1 MQEAIHYG
9 KVELIPNIICDGYV
23 LNDGTAVMSERG
35 TADLLGMNHKAL
47 QNVATTGVPKTL
59 KPFIDVGLNVAT
71 TLVKVT
77 AKNSPHKNRK
87 ITVYKSNF
95 IESIMRAYA
104 MAVGNNVLQK
114 NQMHIGRRCVL
125 LQSALVRTALDT
137 AIKQAAGLSIDIQKT
152 AQQHYQDAAKLL
164 KEFGFTCSVNEE
176 IAIKKD
182 ITKFLDVPES
192 TLNNFLRKHQ
202 NEIQP
207 IKLDYSTIRSIGYKA
222 PRMNGYH
229 LEDVGKIAVG
239 MDTVIGIEL
248 KQRVFGE
255 ISSLAKPETKGE
267 IEWRKVLTKVF
278 AGFGLQCNYPIGKYK
293 VDFFIEKLMLV
304 LECNGYDNHQYY
316 DQKLE
321 KQREQFIKQRY
332 SIVRF
337 HHQIQLET
345 LFNGILQAKIG
356 TIIKLYNIKHLYH
369 NNTNSS
375 LHNYL

>member
-9 KVELIPNIICDGYV
+9 KVELIPGIICDGYV

-35 TADLLGMNHKAL
+35 TADLLGMNQMAL
-47 QNVATTGVPKTL
+47 NRMKTTWPPKTL
-59 KPFIDVGLNVAT
+59 QPFIDHGLGMKT
-71 TLVKVT
+71 TLVKVVSQ
-77 AKNSPHKNRK
+77 NSPYEGRK
-87 ITVYKSNF
+87 IVVYNTNL
-95 IESIMRAYA
+95 IEAIIRAYV
-104 MAVGNNVLQK
+104 MASAHSTLQK
-114 NQMHIGRRCVL
+114 NQLHIGKRCSILVC
-125 LQSALVRTALDT
+125 ALTRTALEVS
-137 AIKQAAGLSIDIQKT
+137 IKQAAGLSIDIQKT

-207 IKLDYSTIRSIGYKA
+207 IKLDYSTIRSMGYKA
-222 PRMNGYH
+222 PRMNAYH
-229 LEDVGKIAVG
+229 LDDVGKIAVG

-278 AGFGLQCNYPIGKYK
+278 AGFGLQCNYPIGNYK
-293 VDFFIEKLMLV
+293 ADFFIEKLMLV

-316 DQKLE
+316 DKKLE

-332 SIVRF
+332 SMVRF
-337 HHQIQLET
+337 HHKIQLET

-356 TIIKLYNIKHLYH
+356 TVIKLYN
-369 NNTNSS
+369 NNTSSS

>member
-9 KVELIPNIICDGYV
+9 KVELIPGIICDGYV

-35 TADLLGMNHKAL
+35 TADLLGMNQMAL
-47 QNVATTGVPKTL
+47 NRMKTTWPPKTL
-59 KPFIDVGLNVAT
+59 QPFIDHGLGMKT
-71 TLVKVT
+71 TLVKVVSQ
-77 AKNSPHKNRK
+77 NSPYEGRK
-87 ITVYKSNF
+87 IVVYNTNL
-95 IESIMRAYA
+95 IEAIIRAYV
-104 MAVGNNVLQK
+104 MASAHSTLQK
-114 NQMHIGRRCVL
+114 NQLHIGKRCSILVC
-125 LQSALVRTALDT
+125 ALTRTALEVS
-137 AIKQAAGLSIDIQKT
+137 IKQAAGLSIDIQKT

-164 KEFGFTCSVNEE
+164 KEFGFTCSVNDD

-207 IKLDYSTIRSIGYKA
+207 IKLDYSTIRSMGYKA

-229 LEDVGKIAVG
+229 LDDVGKIAVG

-278 AGFGLQCNYPIGKYK
+278 AGFGLQCNYPIGNYK
-293 VDFFIEKLMLV
+293 ADFFIEKLMLV

-316 DQKLE
+316 DKKLE

-332 SIVRF
+332 SMVRF
-337 HHQIQLET
+337 HHKIQLET

-356 TIIKLYNIKHLYH
+356 TVIKLYN
-369 NNTNSS
+369 NNTSSS

>member
-9 KVELIPNIICDGYV
+9 KVELIPGIICDGYV

-35 TADLLGMNHKAL
+35 TADLLGIKHAPFKRVVPNWP
-47 QNVATTGVPKTL
+47 PKTL
-59 KPFIDVGLNVAT
+59 KPFIDEGLSVVPNSI
-71 TLVKVT
+71 KVV
-77 AKNSPHKNRK
+77 AKNSPHKGRSIIAYN
-87 ITVYKSNF
+87 TEF
-95 IESIMRAYA
+95 IESFIRGYA
-104 MAVGNNVLQK
+104 LALANDALKESQI
-114 NQMHIGRRCVL
+114 HIGKRCVI

-137 AIKQAAGLSIDIQKT
+137 AIKQAAGLSINIQKT
-152 AQQHYQDAAKLL
+152 VQQHYQNAAKLL
-164 KEFGFTCSVNEE
+164 KEFGFTCSVNDQ

-182 ITKFLDVPES
+182 ITKFLEIPES
-192 TLNNFLRKHQ
+192 TLNNFLRKHK

-222 PRMNGYH
+222 PRMNAYH

-239 MDTVIGIEL
+239 MDSVIGIEL

-255 ISSLAKPETKGE
+255 ISSLAKPQTKGE
-267 IEWRKVLTKVF
+267 IEWRKVLTQVF

-293 VDFFIEKLMLV
+293 ADFFIEKLMLV

-316 DQKLE
+316 DKKQE

-337 HHQIQLET
+337 HHKIQLET

-356 TIIKLYNIKHLYH
+356 TVIKLYNIEHLH
-369 NNTNSS
+369 PNNP
-375 LHNYL
+375 LYDYLTK